1 MTHTTF
7 DDWSRLPGTDVEF
20 WRNGLRLGTG
30 TIDMADSGSTIAW
43 IISDPLAERLLLEK
57 TNGIEL
63 RISREQAIRRMDP
76 ERSDRNCQV

>member
-1 MTHTTF
+1 MTYTKF
-7 DDWSRLPGTDVEF
+7 DEWSRLPGTDVEV

-30 TIDMADSGSTIAW
+30 TVDMAVSDSTIAW
-43 IISDPLAERLLLEK
+43 IISDQLAERLLLEK

-76 ERSDRNCQV
+76 ERSDRNCQA